1 MWKLLTGMFAES
13 IYSHLDDQKL
23 LPDEQKGCRKQSRGT
38 KDQLL
43 IDKAITKDARMK
55 CRNLNMA
62 WVDYKKAYDMVPHSW
77 ILEVISMFGLAD
89 NICNLLSHSMN
100 HWKTVLTAGDQ
111 SLGTVDINRGI
122 FQGDSLSPL
131 LFIMIMTPLSM
142 ILKDEQKGY
151 KLGNSGNLVNHLL
164 FMDDLKLYGKSQ
176 DEIDALLGL
185 VQEYSN
191 DIGMVFGMDKCAVLG
206 IKKGKRVECSG
217 VELPS
222 GDMMNEV
229 DDEGYKY
236 LGVLQDAI
244 AKNREMK
251 EKVGKEYLRR
261 VKLLSKSKLYAGN
274 LVNGINA
281 WAVGVIRYS
290 AGILDWT
297 CNELKKLDTKT
308 RKILTMA
315 GAFNRKGSTVRLY
328 RKRNEGGKGL
338 IGIEDCVRLEEANLA
353 QYVRN
358 SEEWLLQ
365 EVHEMGLVA
374 SVETGEDLKK
384 RRDTER
390 KESLL
395 GKPLHGK
402 FFATVEKLADEGDV
416 DLDRS
421 WQWLKG
427 GFLTKATEGYIMAA
441 QEQAL
446 QTKWRKSTIEGSEDE
461 DGLCRICGKWFE
473 TVKHIVSG
481 CSELAKKQY
490 RIRHD
495 KVGSRI
501 HWELCRKYGIE
512 CASKWYDHVPSS
524 VCKSKD
530 GLYELFWDRKILTG
544 CGIEFTK
551 PDLVIV
557 DHVNKKWTIV
567 DFCIPW
573 DGNVKAR
580 EDEKKEKYSPLAV
593 KIRSIFKVKTETI
606 PIVIGALGTVPKRLP
621 GFLHD
626 LGVPDVIGCMQTCA
640 LLGSQ
645 RILKNALSI

>member
-1 MWKLLTGMFAES
+1 M
-13 IYSHLDDQKL
+13 
-23 LPDEQKGCRKQSRGT
+23 
-38 KDQLL
+38 
-43 IDKAITKDARMK
+43 
-55 CRNLNMA
+55 
-62 WVDYKKAYDMVPHSW
+62 
-77 ILEVISMFGLAD
+77 
-89 NICNLLSHSMN
+89 
-100 HWKTVLTAGDQ
+100 LTAGDQ
-111 SLGTVDINRGI
+111 NLGTVDIKRGI

-131 LFIMIMTPLSM
+131 LFIIIMTPLSM
-142 ILKDEQKGY
+142 ILKEENKGY
-151 KLGNSGNLVNHLL
+151 RLGNSGNLVNHLL

-191 DIGMVFGMDKCAVLG
+191 DIGMQFGMDKCAVLG

-236 LGVLQDAI
+236 LGVLQDAV

-251 EKVGKEYLRR
+251 DKVGKEYLRR

-297 CNELKKLDTKT
+297 CNELRKLDTKT

-328 RKRNEGGKGL
+328 RKRSEGGKGL

-353 QYVRN
+353 QYVQN

-365 EVHEMGLVA
+365 EVRDMGLVS
-374 SVETGEDLKK
+374 SVETGEELKK
-384 RRDTER
+384 RKDAER

-402 FFATVEKLADEGDV
+402 YFATVEKLAEEGFV

-427 GFLTKATEGYIMAA
+427 GFLTKASEGFIMAA

-446 QTKWRKSTIEGSEDE
+446 QTRWRKSTIEGSEE
-461 DGLCRICGKWFE
+461 VDGLCRICGERFE

-481 CSELAKKQY
+481 CSELAKEQY

-501 HWELCRKYGIE
+501 HWELCRKYGID
-512 CASKWYDHVPSS
+512 CAIKWYDHVPSR

-530 GLYELFWDRKILTG
+530 GLYEIYWDLKLLTG
-544 CGIEFTK
+544 CGIEFNK

-557 DHVNKKWTIV
+557 DHADKKWTIV

-580 EDEKKEKYSPLAV
+580 EDEKKVKYAPLAG
-593 KIRSIFKVKTETI
+593 KIHSFYNVKTETI

-640 LLGSQ
+640 LLGTQ
-645 RILKNALSI
+645 RILKNTLSI

>member
-1 MWKLLTGMFAES
+1 M
-13 IYSHLDDQKL
+13 
-23 LPDEQKGCRKQSRGT
+23 
-38 KDQLL
+38 
-43 IDKAITKDARMK
+43 
-55 CRNLNMA
+55 
-62 WVDYKKAYDMVPHSW
+62 
-77 ILEVISMFGLAD
+77 
-89 NICNLLSHSMN
+89 
-100 HWKTVLTAGDQ
+100 
-111 SLGTVDINRGI
+111 LGTVDINRGI

-131 LFIMIMTPLSM
+131 LFIMIMAPLSM

-229 DDEGYKY
+229 DEEGYKY

-297 CNELKKLDTKT
+297 CHELKKLDTKT

-328 RKRNEGGKGL
+328 RKRSEGGKGL

-353 QYVRN
+353 QYVSN
-358 SEEWLLQ
+358 SEEWLLK
-365 EVHEMGLVA
+365 EVSEMALVS
-374 SVETGEDLKK
+374 SVETGEELKK
-384 RRDTER
+384 RRDVER

-427 GFLTKATEGYIMAA
+427 GFLTKASEGYIMAA

-446 QTKWRKSTIEGSEDE
+446 QTRWRKSTIEGVEDE
-461 DGLCRICGKWFE
+461 NGLCRICGKWFE
-473 TVKHIVSG
+473 TVKHVVSG

-501 HWELCRKYGIE
+501 HWELCRKFGIE
-512 CASKWYDHVPSS
+512 CASKWYDHVPSRVS
-524 VCKSKD
+524 KTKD
-530 GLYELFWDRKILTG
+530 GLYELFWDRKIVG
-544 CGIEFTK
+544 CGVEFNK

-557 DHVNKKWTIV
+557 DQVNKKWTIV

-580 EDEKKEKYSPLAV
+580 EDEKKEKYSPLAE
-593 KIRSIFKVKTETI
+593 KIRSIYKVKTETI

-645 RILKNALSI
+645 RILKNTLSI

>member
-1 MWKLLTGMFAES
+1 
-13 IYSHLDDQKL
+13 
-23 LPDEQKGCRKQSRGT
+23 
-38 KDQLL
+38 
-43 IDKAITKDARMK
+43 
-55 CRNLNMA
+55 
-62 WVDYKKAYDMVPHSW
+62 
-77 ILEVISMFGLAD
+77 
-89 NICNLLSHSMN
+89 
-100 HWKTVLTAGDQ
+100 
-111 SLGTVDINRGI
+111 
-122 FQGDSLSPL
+122 
-131 LFIMIMTPLSM
+131 
-142 ILKDEQKGY
+142 
-151 KLGNSGNLVNHLL
+151 
-164 FMDDLKLYGKSQ
+164 
-176 DEIDALLGL
+176 
-185 VQEYSN
+185 
-191 DIGMVFGMDKCAVLG
+191 
-206 IKKGKRVECSG
+206 
-217 VELPS
+217 
-222 GDMMNEV
+222 MNEV
-229 DDEGYKY
+229 DEEGYKY
-236 LGVLQDAI
+236 LGVLQDAV

-297 CNELKKLDTKT
+297 CHELKKLDTKT

-328 RKRNEGGKGL
+328 RKRSEGGKGL

-353 QYVRN
+353 QYVQN
-358 SEEWLLQ
+358 SEEWLLK
-365 EVHEMGLVA
+365 EVSEMALVS
-374 SVETGEDLKK
+374 SVETGEELKK
-384 RRDTER
+384 RRDVER
-390 KESLL
+390 KEALL

-427 GFLTKATEGYIMAA
+427 GFLTKASEGYIMAA

-446 QTKWRKSTIEGSEDE
+446 QTKWRKSTIEGLEDE
-461 DGLCRICGKWFE
+461 NGLCRICGKWFE

-501 HWELCRKYGIE
+501 HWELCRKFGIE
-512 CASKWYDHVPSS
+512 CASKWYDHVPSRVS
-524 VCKSKD
+524 KTKD
-530 GLYELFWDRKILTG
+530 GLFEIFWDRKIVG
-544 CGIEFTK
+544 CGVEFNK

-557 DHVNKKWTIV
+557 DHVDKKWTII

-580 EDEKKEKYSPLAV
+580 EDEKKEKYAPLAE
-593 KIRSIFKVKTETI
+593 KIRSIYKVRTETI

-645 RILKNALSI
+645 RILKNTLSI